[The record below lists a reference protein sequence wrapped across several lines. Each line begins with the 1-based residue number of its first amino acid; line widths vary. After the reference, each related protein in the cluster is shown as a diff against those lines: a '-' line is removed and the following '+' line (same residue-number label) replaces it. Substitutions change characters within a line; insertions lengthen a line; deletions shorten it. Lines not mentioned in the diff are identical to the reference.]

1 MKVLLKETLGYTLAS
16 AAALA
21 VDAGILFILVHF
33 FAWWYLA
40 AATVSFTV
48 GLFVAYGLSVTV
60 VFKRRRVADRRLE
73 FATFAA
79 IGLLG
84 LVVNA
89 VVIYAGVRYAGLHY
103 MAAKAVAAGFT
114 FAGNFL
120 ARRQLLFVRPAT
132 A

>member
-1 MKVLLKETLGYTLAS
+1 MKILLKEAVGYALAS

-21 VDAGILFILVHF
+21 VDAGLLFILVHF

-40 AATVSFTV
+40 AATASFTV
-48 GLFVAYGLSVTV
+48 GLFVVYGLSVTL
-60 VFKRRRVADRRLE
+60 VFRRRRVADRRLE

-84 LVVNA
+84 LVVNTT
-89 VVIYAGVRYAGLHY
+89 VIYACVRYAGLHY
-103 MAAKAVAAGFT
+103 MAAKGVAAGFT
-114 FAGNFL
+114 FASNFL

>member
-21 VDAGILFILVHF
+21 IDAGILFILVHF

-40 AATVSFTV
+40 AATMSFTV

-60 VFKRRRVADRRLE
+60 VFKRRRVADRRRE

-89 VVIYAGVRYAGLHY
+89 VVIYAAVRYAGLHY
-103 MAAKAVAAGFT
+103 MLAKGVAAGFT

>member
-48 GLFVAYGLSVTV
+48 GLFVAYGLSVTF

-89 VVIYAGVRYAGLHY
+89 VVIYTGVRYAGLPY
-103 MAAKAVAAGFT
+103 MAAKGVAAGFT

-120 ARRQLLFVRPAT
+120 ARRQLLFTPPAP